1 MRKILALVAAAVLTV
16 AGAGIANAANGD
28 MTQMK
33 GDWSIG
39 WWDPNA
45 PVAVRTLLTDDWELG
60 AGLGFYKPE
69 EGDTGFALSVMAV
82 RRLIHASRAH
92 LGVRPRLFKEFNTP
106 EELLA
111 LGVDLTAEVEISSAV
126 SVIAGHG
133 IEYLSADTGGEGDDL
148 TIFQT
153 RPVTSSS
160 VGFWVKL
167 P

>member
-1 MRKILALVAAAVLTV
+1 MRKILALVAAAVLTA
-16 AGAGIANAANGD
+16 AGAGIANAAGD

-45 PVAVRTLLTDDWELG
+45 PVAVRYMMTDDWELG
-60 AGLGFYKPE
+60 GGIGFYKPE
-69 EGDTGFALSVMAV
+69 EGDTGFSLSVMAV
-82 RRLIHASRAH
+82 RRLIHANRAH
-92 LGVRPRLFKEFNTP
+92 LGVRPRIFKEFNTP

-111 LGVDLTAEVEISSAV
+111 IGADLTAEVEISSAV

-133 IEYLSADTGGEGDDL
+133 IEYITADTGGDDDL
-148 TIFQT
+148 NVFQT